1 MTALTTESREDLA
14 TAFSGLGLKV
24 YGTVPAV
31 PIPPCAVIVP
41 DATWITP
48 NRIGSTLAY
57 RISWRIMVV
66 IAPRKNDAATVDTEN
81 AIDAILAAMPA
92 GYQIIRVGAPQ
103 LADTGAQGTVI
114 TTEIT
119 VQVDMKES

>member
-1 MTALTTESREDLA
+1 
-14 TAFSGLGLKV
+14 
-24 YGTVPAV
+24 
-31 PIPPCAVIVP
+31 VP

-57 RISWRIMVV
+57 RIAWRVMIV

-92 GYQIIRVGAPQ
+92 GYQVVRVGAPQ